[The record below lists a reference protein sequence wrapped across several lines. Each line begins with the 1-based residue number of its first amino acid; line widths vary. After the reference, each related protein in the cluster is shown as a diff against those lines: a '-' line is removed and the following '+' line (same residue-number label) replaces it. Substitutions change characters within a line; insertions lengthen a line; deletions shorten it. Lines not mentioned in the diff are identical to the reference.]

1 MLKFKVIG
9 GKAYQS
15 GTPEE
20 VYQRTRPRGGIDGLV
35 LGVQISIKRRP
46 VLASIRVEVT

>member
-1 MLKFKVIG
+1 MPKSKVIG

-20 VYQRTRPRGGIDGLV
+20 VYQRTRPQGGIDGLV
-35 LGVQISIKRRP
+35 LGVQISIKCRP
-46 VLASIRVEVT
+46 VRASIHVEVT